1 MHLAAA
7 RDFFRA
13 AEQVWMLR
21 QAGRLAGWLAGCTV
35 AVHVAVAVTGGSEG
49 NGGSSSRS
57 ASINGGDGKGSH
69 HCQRVFVRCFK
80 CAQMCERSVTLMW
93 GGSICDSLIVL

>member
-21 QAGRLAGWLAGCTV
+21 QAGRLAGWLAGWLYSSCPCC
-35 AVHVAVAVTGGSEG
+35 GSG
-49 NGGSSSRS
+49 NRW
-57 ASINGGDGKGSH
+57 IRGK
-69 HCQRVFVRCFK
+69 
-80 CAQMCERSVTLMW
+80 W
-93 GGSICDSLIVL
+93 GQQ